1 MGAWRRSS
9 NERADQVVREI
20 KKSGGVSAVALK
32 LDLSKKSTFGSF
44 AQEVK
49 SSLSQFGIER
59 IGRDP
64 M

>member
-1 MGAWRRSS
+1 
-9 NERADQVVREI
+9 VREI